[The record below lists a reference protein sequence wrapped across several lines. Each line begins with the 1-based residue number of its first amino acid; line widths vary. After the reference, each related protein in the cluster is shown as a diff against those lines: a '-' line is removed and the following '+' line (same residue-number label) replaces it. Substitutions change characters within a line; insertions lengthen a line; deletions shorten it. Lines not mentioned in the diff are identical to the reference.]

1 MHIIE
6 GLDRREVCGEAILV
20 PTGEKAADFSKLI
33 SLNDSS
39 LYLWKEM
46 EGKDFSAD
54 DLVQALLNE
63 YEVDEETARK
73 DVDRFLQQLFAEQ
86 LIVK

>member
-1 MHIIE
+1 MRIIE

-46 EGKDFSAD
+46 EGKDFTAD
-54 DLVQALLNE
+54 DLVQSLLKE
-63 YEVDEETARK
+63 YEVDEETACK
-73 DVDRFLQQLFAEQ
+73 DVDKFLHQLLAEN

>member
-1 MHIIE
+1 MRIIE

-20 PTGEKAADFSKLI
+20 PVGEKAADFSKLI

-54 DLVQALLNE
+54 DLVQSLLKE
-63 YEVDEETARK
+63 YEVDEEIAKK
-73 DVDRFLQQLFAEQ
+73 DVENFLRQLLAEH
-86 LIVK
+86 LIVE